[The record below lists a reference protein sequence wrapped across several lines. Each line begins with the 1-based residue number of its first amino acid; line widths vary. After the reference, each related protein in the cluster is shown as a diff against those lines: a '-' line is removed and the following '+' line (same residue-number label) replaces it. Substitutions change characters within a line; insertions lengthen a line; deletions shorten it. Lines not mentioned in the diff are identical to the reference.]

1 MSDDRLGIA
10 LAQLNPCVGDID
22 GNLALLRDA
31 RRQAAEAGA
40 DILVAS
46 ELVITGYPPEDL
58 VQKPAFL
65 DKAEEGVRALAADT
79 ADGGPAVI
87 LGAPWREHPETRK
100 RDGHLYNAA
109 LVLDGGEVR
118 AVRAKWDLPNY
129 GVFDEKRLFTPGE
142 LPGPVEV
149 RGARLG
155 LPICEDIWSEE
166 VAECLQENGA
176 EALIAINGSP
186 FEAGKQDK
194 RLQLALQRIEECELP
209 LVYLNQVG
217 GQDELVFDG
226 ASFVLDAGRNLRVQL
241 PAFEPAIAVSW
252 WSRDRLGDL
261 AVDDGVRTELP
272 DGLEAIYRA
281 LVLGLRDY
289 VDKNGFPGV
298 VLGLSGGIDS
308 AISAVVAADALG
320 SARVRC
326 VLLPSPYT
334 SQHSLED
341 AAEVAELLGCSLD
354 TVDIG
359 PAMQA
364 YDQMLKP
371 LFDDLPPGVT
381 EENIQARAR
390 GVALMAISN
399 KFGPMVLSTGNKSEM
414 SVGYSTLYG
423 DMCGGYNAIKDVY
436 KTQVYALAHWR
447 NQHVPAGALGPAGR
461 VIPERVITKA
471 PSAELAPDQKDEDSL
486 PGYDQ
491 LDDILACLIESDMSA
506 KEIAERGHAPETVSK
521 IWKLLEGAEYKR
533 RQAPP
538 GVKITAR
545 NLSRDRRYPIVNK
558 FRG

>member
-31 RRQAAEAGA
+31 RRQAADAGA
-40 DILVAS
+40 QILVAS

-65 DKAEEGVRALAADT
+65 DKAEEAVHALAADT

-87 LGAPWREHPETRK
+87 LGAPWRENPETRK

-155 LPICEDIWSEE
+155 LPICEDIWSED

-194 RLQLALQRIEECELP
+194 RLQLALQRIQECELP

-252 WSRDRLGDL
+252 WTRDRLGDL

-341 AAEVAELLGCSLD
+341 AAEAAELLGCRLD

-359 PAMQA
+359 PAMDA
-364 YDQMLKP
+364 YDRMLKP

-447 NQHVPAGALGPAGR
+447 NQHVPQGGLGPAGR

-486 PGYDQ
+486 PSYDQ

-506 KEIAERGHAPETVSK
+506 KEIAARGHEPETVSK
-521 IWKLLEGAEYKR
+521 VWKLLEGAEYKR

>member
-31 RRQAAEAGA
+31 RQQAAEAGA
-40 DILVAS
+40 EILVAT

-65 DKAEEGVRALAADT
+65 DKAEEGVQALAADT

-87 LGAPWREHPETRK
+87 LGAPWRENPETRK
-100 RDGHLYNAA
+100 RDGQLYNAA

-155 LPICEDIWSEE
+155 LPICEDIWSED

-186 FEAGKQDK
+186 FEAGKPDT
-194 RLQLALQRIEECELP
+194 RLQLALQRIAECEIP

-252 WSRDRLGDL
+252 WTRDRLGDL
-261 AVDDGVRTELP
+261 SVEDGVRTDLP
-272 DGLEAIYRA
+272 DGHEAIYRA

-308 AISAVVAADALG
+308 AISAVIAADALG
-320 SARVRC
+320 PDRVRC

-341 AAEVAELLGCSLD
+341 AAEVAERLGCRLD

-359 PAMQA
+359 PAMTA
-364 YDQMLKP
+364 YDEMLSP

-447 NQHVPAGALGPAGR
+447 NQHVPQGALGPAGR

-471 PSAELAPDQKDEDSL
+471 PSAELAPDQKDADSL
-486 PGYDQ
+486 PSYDR

-506 KEIAERGHAPETVSK
+506 KEIADRGHDPDTVAK
-521 IWKLLEGAEYKR
+521 VWKLLEGAEYKR

>member
-31 RRQAAEAGA
+31 RRQAADAGA
-40 DILVAS
+40 DVLVAT

-65 DKAEEGVRALAADT
+65 DKAEWGVQQLAEDT

-87 LGAPWREHPETRK
+87 LGAPWRENPETRK

-155 LPICEDIWSEE
+155 LPICEDIWSED

-176 EALIAINGSP
+176 EALIVINGSP
-186 FEAGKQDK
+186 FEAGKPDQ
-194 RLQLALQRIEECELP
+194 RLQLALARIDECEVP

-226 ASFVLDAGRNLRVQL
+226 ASFAMDAGQNLRVQL
-241 PAFEPAIAVSW
+241 PAFETAVTATW
-252 WSRDRLGDL
+252 WTRDRLGDL
-261 AVDDGVRTELP
+261 SLADGPRTPLP
-272 DGLEAIYRA
+272 DGQEAVYRA
-281 LVLGLRDY
+281 LLTGLRDY
-289 VDKNGFPGV
+289 VHKNGFPGV

-308 AISAVVAADALG
+308 AMSAVIAADALG
-320 SARVRC
+320 PEQVRC

-341 AAEVAELLGCSLD
+341 AAAVARNLGCHLD
-354 TVDIG
+354 TVEIG
-359 PAMQA
+359 PAMDA
-364 YDQMLKP
+364 FDRMLKP
-371 LFDDLPPGVT
+371 LFDDLPPGIT
-381 EENIQARAR
+381 EENLQARAR
-390 GVALMAISN
+390 GIALMAISN

-423 DMCGGYNAIKDVY
+423 DMCGGFNALKDVY
-436 KTQVYALAHWR
+436 KTDVYALARWR
-447 NQHVPAGALGPAGR
+447 NRTRPQDALGPAGE
-461 VIPERVITKA
+461 VTPERVIAKA
-471 PSAELAPDQKDEDSL
+471 PSAELRPDQTDQDSL
-486 PGYDQ
+486 PDYAA

-506 KEIAERGHAPETVSK
+506 QEIAARGHDAQIVEQV
-521 IWKLLEGAEYKR
+521 WRMLEGAEYKR

-545 NLSRDRRYPIVNK
+545 NLSRDRRYPITNK

>member
-31 RRQAAEAGA
+31 RRQAADAGA

-87 LGAPWREHPETRK
+87 LGAPWRENPETRK

-155 LPICEDIWSEE
+155 LPVCEDIWSED

-194 RLQLALQRIEECELP
+194 RLQLALQRIQECELP

-252 WSRDRLGDL
+252 WTRDRLGDL

-320 SARVRC
+320 SERVRC

-341 AAEVAELLGCSLD
+341 AAEAAELLGCRLD

-359 PAMQA
+359 PAMDA
-364 YDQMLKP
+364 YDRMLKP

-381 EENIQARAR
+381 EENVQARAR

-447 NQHVPAGALGPAGR
+447 NQHVPQGGLGPAGR

-471 PSAELAPDQKDEDSL
+471 PSAELAPDQKDADSL
-486 PGYDQ
+486 PAYDR

-506 KEIAERGHAPETVSK
+506 KEIADRGHEPETVAK
-521 IWKLLEGAEYKR
+521 VWKLLEGAEYKR

>member
-22 GNLALLRDA
+22 GNLILLRDA
-31 RRQAAEAGA
+31 RQQAAEAGA
-40 DILVAS
+40 DILVAT

-58 VQKPAFL
+58 VKKPAFL
-65 DKAEEGVRALAADT
+65 DKAEEAVQALAADT

-87 LGAPWREHPETRK
+87 LGAPWRENPETRK

-149 RGARLG
+149 RGVRLG
-155 LPICEDIWSEE
+155 LPICEDIWSED

-186 FEAGKQDK
+186 FEIGKQDQ
-194 RLQLALQRIEECELP
+194 RLQLALQRIEECEIP

-241 PAFEPAIAVSW
+241 PAFDPAMAVTW
-252 WSRDRLGDL
+252 WTRDRLGDL
-261 AVDDGVRTELP
+261 SVADGVRTDLP
-272 DGLEAIYRA
+272 DGHAAIYRA

-308 AISAVVAADALG
+308 AISAVIAADALG
-320 SARVRC
+320 PERVRC

-341 AAEVAELLGCSLD
+341 AAEVARLLGCALE

-364 YDQMLKP
+364 FDQMLKP
-371 LFDDLPPGVT
+371 LFDDLPTGIA
-381 EENIQARAR
+381 EENVQARAR

-447 NQHVPAGALGPAGR
+447 NQHLPHGGFGPEGR

-471 PSAELAPDQKDEDSL
+471 PSAELAPDQKDADSL
-486 PGYDQ
+486 PSYDQ

-506 KEIAERGHAPETVSK
+506 KEIAERGHDTETVSK
-521 IWKLLEGAEYKR
+521 VWKLLEGAEYKR

>member
-31 RRQAAEAGA
+31 RRQAADAGA
-40 DILVAS
+40 DILVAT

-65 DKAEEGVRALAADT
+65 DKAEAGVQALAADT

-87 LGAPWREHPETRK
+87 LGAPWRENPETRK

-109 LVLDGGEVR
+109 LVLDGGDVR

-142 LPGPVEV
+142 LPGPVEL

-155 LPICEDIWSEE
+155 LPICEDIWSED

-186 FEAGKQDK
+186 FESGKPDK
-194 RLQLALQRIEECELP
+194 RLQLALQRIAECEIP

-241 PAFEPAIAVSW
+241 PAFEPAVATTW
-252 WSRDRLGDL
+252 WTRDRLGDL
-261 AVDDGVRTELP
+261 AVADGVRTDLP
-272 DGLEAIYRA
+272 DGHAAIYRA

-320 SARVRC
+320 SERVRC
-326 VLLPSPYT
+326 VLLPSPFT

-341 AAEVAELLGCSLD
+341 AAELAELLGCALE

-364 YDQMLKP
+364 FDQMLKP
-371 LFDDLPPGVT
+371 LFDDLPTGIA
-381 EENIQARAR
+381 EENIQARSR

-423 DMCGGYNAIKDVY
+423 DMCGGFNAIKDVY
-436 KTQVYALAHWR
+436 KTQVYALARWR
-447 NQHVPAGALGPAGR
+447 NQHLPHGSFGPAGR

-471 PSAELAPDQKDEDSL
+471 PSAELAPDQKDADSL

-491 LDDILACLIESDMSA
+491 LDDILACLIESDMAA
-506 KEIAERGHAPETVSK
+506 KEIAARGHEPDTVAK
-521 IWKLLEGAEYKR
+521 VWKLLEGAEYKR